1 MRSKIKVLA
10 VLFLATFT
18 LFTGCTKKE
27 KPASPADTAK
37 KATETVKPDTAAKD
51 TATADTAKAKE
62 ISLLG
67 TWQGTL
73 ANYSATLKITNQDG
87 KQFTG
92 SIVVNYRNV
101 ATHSVVGSVDPET
114 GAFSMSDNDQTRS
127 SGNYT
132 GVVAKSG
139 RSITGS
145 FTEKRAGGITV
156 NFSFNK

>member
-1 MRSKIKVLA
+1 MKSKIKILT

-18 LFTGCTKKE
+18 IFTGCSKKE
-27 KPASPADTAK
+27 KPAKPADTTK
-37 KATETVKPDTAAKD
+37 VATETVKADTTAKD
-51 TATADTAKAKE
+51 TAAGDTAKAKE

-67 TWQGTL
+67 TWKGTL
-73 ANYSATLKITNQDG
+73 ANYPATLKITNQDG

-92 SIVVNYRNV
+92 TIVVNYRNV
-101 ATHSVVGSVDPET
+101 ATHGVVGSVDHKT

-127 SGNYT
+127 AGNYT
-132 GVVAKSG
+132 GVVAASG
-139 RSITGS
+139 KSITGS

>member
-1 MRSKIKVLA
+1 MKSKIKVLA
-10 VLFLATFT
+10 VIIIATFSF
-18 LFTGCTKKE
+18 FTGCTKKE
-27 KPASPADTAK
+27 KPAEPVDTTKVADTV
-37 KATETVKPDTAAKD
+37 KADTTAKD
-51 TATADTAKAKE
+51 TVAADTAKAKE

-67 TWQGTL
+67 TWQGTI
-73 ANYSATLKITNQDG
+73 ANYSATLKITSQEG

-92 SIVVNYRNV
+92 SVVVNYRNV
-101 ATHSVVGSVDPET
+101 ATHNVFGTVDPET

-127 SGNYT
+127 AGNYA

-145 FTEKRAGGITV
+145 FTEKQQGGITV